1 MTMLASIMGVWI
13 IASII
18 SSSPGVQTGADDKNL
33 GRLAKFSSEEATFN
47 DNACK
52 NPKYSLH
59 PKDHDADEHVKIN
72 CPAEPGMVFPNLYAI
87 DEQHIRAKLD
97 GVNYELFRFE
107 KK

>member
-59 PKDHDADEHVKIN
+59 PKDHAQVNSALDFDA
-72 CPAEPGMVFPNLYAI
+72 
-87 DEQHIRAKLD
+87 
-97 GVNYELFRFE
+97 GVMASVPH
-107 KK
+107 